1 MAFDFAMYTDL
12 YQLTMAQGYWLA
24 DKGDEQA
31 CFHMHF
37 RENPF
42 HGGYTVA
49 CGMDQLA
56 EMIETFSFTEED
68 CAYLGSL
75 EAPAGGPLFRPE
87 FRLPG

>member
-37 RENPF
+37 R
-42 HGGYTVA
+42 
-49 CGMDQLA
+49 
-56 EMIETFSFTEED
+56 
-68 CAYLGSL
+68 
-75 EAPAGGPLFRPE
+75 
-87 FRLPG
+87 